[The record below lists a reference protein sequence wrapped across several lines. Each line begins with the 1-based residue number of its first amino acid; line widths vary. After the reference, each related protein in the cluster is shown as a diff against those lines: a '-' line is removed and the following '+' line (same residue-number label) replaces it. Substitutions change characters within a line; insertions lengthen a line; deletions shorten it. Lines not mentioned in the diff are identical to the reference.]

1 MVMKLAIIVAVPSKS
16 INKIPPSSTT
26 DLQPSPKVHYISL
39 GNPLAYQSHS
49 GSLIARCLSHH
60 LDCRTSC
67 WMAKSAISP
76 DTANAYLVMALSE
89 KSIRIH
95 AVETLV
101 RYRFHNPALLWEAL
115 QGPSIMIDIAG
126 ERVPP
131 DGNKQL
137 AIVGD
142 AVMQLV
148 LAETWYP
155 GKTNK
160 GKVYCH

>member
-1 MVMKLAIIVAVPSKS
+1 
-16 INKIPPSSTT
+16 
-26 DLQPSPKVHYISL
+26 
-39 GNPLAYQSHS
+39 
-49 GSLIARCLSHH
+49 
-60 LDCRTSC
+60 
-67 WMAKSAISP
+67 MAKSAISP
-76 DTANAYLVMALSE
+76 NTTNAYPVMALSE

-115 QGPSIMIDIAG
+115 QGRTIMIDIAG

-131 DGNKQL
+131 DGNKRL

-142 AVMQLV
+142 GAIRLV

-155 GKTNK
+155 GNTSK